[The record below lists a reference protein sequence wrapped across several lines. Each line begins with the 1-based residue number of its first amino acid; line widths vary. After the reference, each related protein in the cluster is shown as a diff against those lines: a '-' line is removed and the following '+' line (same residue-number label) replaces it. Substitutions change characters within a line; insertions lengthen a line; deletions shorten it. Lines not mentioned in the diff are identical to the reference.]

1 MQRFCSFKMGKE
13 QQQWSVQNE
22 LAPQQQEQPQQ
33 VTPTKVT
40 PTKLP
45 ASRSKSAATGAFG
58 KNKGNRSK
66 SWR

>member
-22 LAPQQQEQPQQ
+22 LAPQLQEQPQQ
-33 VTPTKVT
+33 VTPTAS
-40 PTKLP
+40 KLP
-45 ASRSKSAATGAFG
+45 ASRSKSAATDAFG

-66 SWR
+66 TRR